1 MFVTSLI
8 ILVIMD
14 SVSISVVLRKQRQ
27 LANSRYPIKLRVIYN
42 RKSDYISL
50 PLNLKD
56 NLQATEEEW
65 ETIHSKNVRGDLKKV
80 KLKIAA
86 YEQRA
91 IEVIENIEKSPYAYS
106 FERFKQMFLNHR
118 KSVTI
123 FTIFDDVIADLK
135 KQGRIGTAE
144 SYNTAKNSFLA
155 FTGTDKTEIKEVT
168 KEFLKKYLV
177 YGEQN
182 IGSINSVGIY
192 LRTLKRM
199 INTAIERGLLNR
211 DEYPF
216 YGFTIPKK
224 ATPKRALKIDQ
235 IKSIFEID
243 TIKGT
248 PRWEAQQYF
257 KLSFLL
263 QGANFMDIAFLEHSN
278 IVNGRIEYIRRK
290 THRTATEKIVISIK
304 ITSEIMSILDE
315 LAQQPSESRY
325 LFPILNE
332 KMTEEKKWKA
342 EKQFIKRTNNY
353 IKEMAKDIGLNF
365 NVTTYVA
372 RHSYGT
378 ALKRMN
384 VPLTMIQETLA
395 HKNQKTTEIYLDS
408 FVNEDIDNI
417 NEKLI

>member
-1 MFVTSLI
+1 
-8 ILVIMD
+8 MD
-14 SVSISVVLRKQRQ
+14 SVSVSVVLRKQRK
-27 LANSRYPIKLRVIYN
+27 LTNGCYPIKLRVIYN

-50 PLNLKD
+50 PLSLKD

-65 ETIHSKNVRGDLKKV
+65 ETIHSKNVRGELKKV

-91 IEVIENIEKSPYAYS
+91 LEVIENIDKSPYEFS
-106 FERFKQMFLNHR
+106 FERFKQRFLNHR
-118 KSVTI
+118 KSVTL
-123 FTIFDDVIADLK
+123 FTIFDDEIADLK
-135 KQGRIGTAE
+135 KQGRIGTAN
-144 SYNTAKNSFLA
+144 SYKTAKNSFLA
-155 FTGTDKTEIKEVT
+155 FTGSDKTEIKEVT
-168 KEFLKKYLV
+168 KDFLKKYLT
-177 YGEQN
+177 YGEQKM
-182 IGSINSVGIY
+182 GSINSVGVY

-199 INTAIERGLLNR
+199 INIAIERGLLNR

-216 YGFTIPKK
+216 YGFTIPKQ

-235 IKSIFEID
+235 IKSIFEFE

-248 PRWEAQQYF
+248 PRWKAQQYF

-263 QGANFMDIAFLEHSN
+263 QGANFMDIAFMEHSN
-278 IVNGRIEYIRRK
+278 LVNGRVEYIRRK
-290 THRTATEKIVISIK
+290 THRTATEKKVISIK
-304 ITSEIMSILDE
+304 ITSEIRNLLDD
-315 LAQQPSESRY
+315 LAQQPNEGYY
-325 LFPILNE
+325 LFPILHE
-332 KMTEEKKWKA
+332 KMTEEEKWKT

-353 IKEMAKDIGLNF
+353 IKEIAKEVGLNF

-384 VPLTMIQETLA
+384 VPLSMIQETLA
-395 HKNQKTTEIYLDS
+395 HSNQKTTEIYLDS
-408 FVNEDIDNI
+408 FLNEEIDDI